1 MESVIVNFVIPVDAS
16 GMQGEIKTL
25 SQLELSDWPRY
36 GKGFLVGIV
45 GVAV

>member
-25 SQLELSDWPRY
+25 SQLELSDCRGMEKDFWWE
-36 GKGFLVGIV
+36 L
-45 GVAV
+45 